1 MARVTYS
8 VHVQHCFDIYSNPRD
23 VYSRGSSD
31 QLEHVTDQ
39 LAIHPDVNKASIAA
53 ANKQS
58 IMNWA
63 DENQILSTGTESHD
77 DGEGA
82 WNVATS
88 RRAKRRR
95 RRSSQEKIG

>member
-1 MARVTYS
+1 
-8 VHVQHCFDIYSNPRD
+8 
-23 VYSRGSSD
+23 
-31 QLEHVTDQ
+31 VTDQ
-39 LAIHPDVNKASIAA
+39 LAIHRDVNKASIAA
-53 ANKQS
+53 ANEQP

-82 WNVATS
+82 NWNVATS

-95 RRSSQEKIG
+95 RRSS